1 MINKIKKS
9 YACFPFRK
17 KVRKK
22 MYARNFF
29 CVELRG
35 GGSAQK
41 DKLKF
46 CKIVAPNLTRTND
59 PLIASTQT
67 NRQI

>member
-1 MINKIKKS
+1 
-9 YACFPFRK
+9 
-17 KVRKK
+17 

>member
-1 MINKIKKS
+1 MINKIKKKLCLFS
-9 YACFPFRK
+9 ISK
-17 KVRKK
+17 KSAKK